1 MSRYG
6 NLGAFDYKVTNVP
19 QYDLSA
25 DVDKAIALGIQ
36 QGTALGKGIA
46 SGKAERQKEIAN
58 QLALDK
64 IDKATREGLILPAD
78 SGVNSLNDA
87 RIDFS
92 NKLVDKLN
100 QAKIMRDDGSLTA
113 ADYSKVV
120 MTLESQIPAYK
131 AAEKVMTG
139 GITTYMVLLKME
151 NYQKQIALS
160 L

>member
-25 DVDKAIALGIQ
+25 DIDKAIALGIQ

-113 ADYSKVV
+113 AD
-120 MTLESQIPAYK
+120 
-131 AAEKVMTG
+131 
-139 GITTYMVLLKME
+139 
-151 NYQKQIALS
+151 
-160 L
+160 

>member
-1 MSRYG
+1 MVDLS
-6 NLGAFDYKVTNVP
+6 NVP

-92 NKLVDKLN
+92 NKLVDKL
-100 QAKIMRDDGSLTA
+100 AKPFHVNFTGFFFLFSVSLMI
-113 ADYSKVV
+113 S
-120 MTLESQIPAYK
+120 
-131 AAEKVMTG
+131 
-139 GITTYMVLLKME
+139 
-151 NYQKQIALS
+151 
-160 L
+160 